1 MREVAVIGI
10 GQTPIGELWDTS
22 LRHLAF
28 TALQAAYADSRLA
41 EAGIDRPDAL
51 YVGNMLAA
59 RVINQTHLGALIA
72 DFCGWRGI
80 EAATI
85 EAACASGGVA
95 FQAGVRA
102 VASGMVDVAAVAG
115 VEKMTDGDHRSVTS
129 ALATAADADFE
140 GIHGVTFVALNALM
154 MQRYMYEHKVPYEAF
169 APFALNAHRNG
180 ANNPNAMFQ
189 EPISLKT
196 YLHAPPIAPPIRLY
210 DSSPVCDGAA
220 AAILVPLEMARDLP
234 GLRPVQVLASAT
246 ATDSLNLDDRRA
258 LLALDAARLSAQ
270 RAYEQ
275 AGVGPKDIDFFEL
288 HDAFTIMAA
297 LSLEAA
303 GFAEPGHGTDLA
315 REGEIAIE
323 GKVPVATMGGLKARG
338 HPVGGTGVYE
348 IVDVVTQLRGDAG
361 ANQVAGAEIGMA
373 QNIGGTGATIVTHI
387 LSAV

>member
-1 MREVAVIGI
+1 
-10 GQTPIGELWDTS
+10 
-22 LRHLAF
+22 
-28 TALQAAYADSRLA
+28 
-41 EAGIDRPDAL
+41 
-51 YVGNMLAA
+51 
-59 RVINQTHLGALIA
+59 
-72 DFCGWRGI
+72 
-80 EAATI
+80 
-85 EAACASGGVA
+85 
-95 FQAGVRA
+95 
-102 VASGMVDVAAVAG
+102 
-115 VEKMTDGDHRSVTS
+115 
-129 ALATAADADFE
+129 
-140 GIHGVTFVALNALM
+140 
-154 MQRYMYEHKVPYEAF
+154 
-169 APFALNAHRNG
+169 
-180 ANNPNAMFQ
+180 
-189 EPISLKT
+189 
-196 YLHAPPIAPPIRLY
+196 
-210 DSSPVCDGAA
+210 
-220 AAILVPLEMARDLP
+220 MARDLP